1 MKRILLAICPALI
14 GLTVADIGAQSQ
26 LARYRVVSSGG
37 KTAEFET
44 QLNEAVKTGYQLR
57 WGSAAAQIAILE
69 KSSEPPREYRV
80 MTDLRKGIAKIEPGF
95 RIVPQTASG
104 VDRVIL
110 ERSPQTD
117 RGAAYDGVFAFNT
130 TRGLERDLLK
140 RVGDGYRPISMSE
153 WQGNY
158 GILVERNNPQ
168 ANGIG
173 TADPQRKPYLVLATT
188 QTGPMTTE
196 LLDAAAPGYRVV
208 SAAGARDV
216 VILMQH
222 TGPRADYQLVATER
236 TDTFESEL
244 NAAAATGYRLL
255 PTALFWTTRRAAL
268 RGQITELIGVVEKQP
283 DARPLHYRLL
293 AVRRVP
299 TLAAELAAAASDGY
313 EFSTMATGAE
323 LAVVLH
329 KQP

>member
-1 MKRILLAICPALI
+1 MAGSETCPTPPPA
-14 GLTVADIGAQSQ
+14 
-26 LARYRVVSSGG
+26 
-37 KTAEFET
+37 
-44 QLNEAVKTGYQLR
+44 AVKPATASISSSSPNTGYNA
-57 WGSAAAQIAILE
+57 W
-69 KSSEPPREYRV
+69 
-80 MTDLRKGIAKIEPGF
+80 
-95 RIVPQTASG
+95 
-104 VDRVIL
+104 
-110 ERSPQTD
+110 
-117 RGAAYDGVFAFNT
+117 
-130 TRGLERDLLK
+130 
-140 RVGDGYRPISMSE
+140 
-153 WQGNY
+153 
-158 GILVERNNPQ
+158 
-168 ANGIG
+168 
-173 TADPQRKPYLVLATT
+173 DP
-188 QTGPMTTE
+188 
-196 LLDAAAPGYRVV
+196 
-208 SAAGARDV
+208 
-216 VILMQH
+216 
-222 TGPRADYQLVATER
+222 TER